1 MVMRAKRLLAFGI
14 IPPCLITCVYSCRDG
29 ACPVSSPPN
38 GNLKILSDSG
48 RRGTPRL
55 YNRVITVLAPLG
67 YSPSSL
73 RFQEMVIFS
82 NAIFKNIKY
91 CLSR

>member
-1 MVMRAKRLLAFGI
+1 MMIRAKRLLVFGI

-48 RRGTPRL
+48 RRGTPCL
-55 YNRVITVLAPLG
+55 YNRVITVLAPFRLL
-67 YSPSSL
+67 P
-73 RFQEMVIFS
+73 
-82 NAIFKNIKY
+82 K
-91 CLSR
+91 